1 MRQRVP
7 CTQVARFQAQCMV
20 MYLIVIAWG
29 YVTLM
34 MAVAEAASPQG
45 SLLGAA
51 ITLLLYGVLPLSIL
65 VYILGTPERKR
76 RLRQRREAE
85 HQAWLA
91 LQAQASNAP
100 DAGSHTPGSAE
111 PSGIAPVRK
120 EN

>member
-1 MRQRVP
+1 
-7 CTQVARFQAQCMV
+7 

-34 MAVAEAASPQG
+34 MAIAEAASPQG

-85 HQAWLA
+85 HQSWLA
-91 LQAQASNAP
+91 QQAKASNAP
-100 DAGSHTPGSAE
+100 DAGGHAPGTAKS
-111 PSGIAPVRK
+111 SGIAPVRK
-120 EN
+120 ES